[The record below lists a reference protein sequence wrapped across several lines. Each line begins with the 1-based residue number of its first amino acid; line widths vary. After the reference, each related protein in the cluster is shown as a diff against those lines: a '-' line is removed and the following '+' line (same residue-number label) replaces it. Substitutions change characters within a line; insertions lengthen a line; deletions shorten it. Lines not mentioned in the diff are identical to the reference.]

1 MVEVNRVIVNGD
13 DVSNGRCVFETGIVN
28 HDDGEIDIHYLHPL
42 PTNVGHTYHHSIT
55 LRYTHTFLFSISSF
69 YTIHTHGGSV

>member
-1 MVEVNRVIVNGD
+1 M
-13 DVSNGRCVFETGIVN
+13 FETGIVN

-69 YTIHTHGGSV
+69 YTIHTHTHTWWVSVRYV